1 MLQDSNSS
9 LAKFEVDTANAA
21 SPAANQAQSTEAH
34 QHLESVKDGGHD
46 DLSQAQRSTSHASQ
60 QTQSRQAQVAQ
71 ADGTLVL
78 SEGHIQATL
87 RKVDAQ
93 AANAQNRY
101 QLIRSVQG
109 AWHLQSV
116 TGYCYHCCSV
126 LTIPK
131 QLSMMSVAVSDICC
145 GLLLP
150 AVWSLFW
157 KTVPGSQS

>member
-9 LAKFEVDTANAA
+9 LAKVDTANAT
-21 SPAANQAQSTEAH
+21 SPAANQAESTEAH

-46 DLSQAQRSTSHASQ
+46 DLCQAQRSTSHASQ
-60 QTQSRQAQVAQ
+60 KTQSRQAQVAE
-71 ADGTLVL
+71 AHGTLVL
-78 SEGHIQATL
+78 SEGHIEATL
-87 RKVDAQ
+87 HKVDVQ

-109 AWHLQSV
+109 ARHLQSV

-131 QLSMMSVAVSDICC
+131 QLSMVSVAVSDICC
-145 GLLLP
+145 DLLLP

-157 KTVPGSQS
+157 KAIPGSQS